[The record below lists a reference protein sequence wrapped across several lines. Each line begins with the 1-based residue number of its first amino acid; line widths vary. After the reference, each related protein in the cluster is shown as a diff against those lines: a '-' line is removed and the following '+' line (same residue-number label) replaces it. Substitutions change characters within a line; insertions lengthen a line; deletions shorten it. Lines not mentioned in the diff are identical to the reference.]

1 VAAAPAPGG
10 DGSSAGGDG
19 SSGGGNEGSSV
30 VGGGVSV
37 AGGGTGS
44 LVAGGGA
51 SVAGD
56 GSLVVCGGG
65 ASVAAGEEGSSE
77 AGAAAP
83 GRARTRSQ
91 ASRRRR
97 TENISGYLFLAP
109 WLVGLV
115 VLTVGPMVASLYM
128 SFTDWNIFG
137 GSEWI
142 GAENYSR
149 LLGDQSFQRAV
160 LNTFY
165 YTAMNVPMTIVVSLG
180 LALLLN
186 TKLRGLAFF
195 RTAAFF
201 PYVTSI
207 VAIGMV
213 WNIMFS
219 PDSGPVNQILR
230 GIGIADPPGWMTS
243 EVWAMPAIAVISVW
257 RDMGY
262 YMILFLAGLQTVP
275 RELYEAARIDGANAW
290 GRFWNVTL
298 PGLRPTMFFV
308 VVILF
313 IHSFKLF
320 DLILVMTNGNPR
332 PGTTVISQFIYQK
345 GFVESQFG
353 YASAASV
360 ALFVICLVVT
370 GAVFAINQRRS
381 L

>member
-1 VAAAPAPGG
+1 MASIATTDRTVRRAPRQRIR
-10 DGSSAGGDG
+10 
-19 SSGGGNEGSSV
+19 
-30 VGGGVSV
+30 
-37 AGGGTGS
+37 
-44 LVAGGGA
+44 L
-51 SVAGD
+51 
-56 GSLVVCGGG
+56 
-65 ASVAAGEEGSSE
+65 
-77 AGAAAP
+77 
-83 GRARTRSQ
+83 RT
-91 ASRRRR
+91 
-97 TENISGYLFLAP
+97 T
-109 WLVGLV
+109 LVGISFVLPNFLGFALLTLV
-115 VLTVGPMVASLYM
+115 PVVTLFYM

-142 GAENYSR
+142 GTENYSR

-165 YTAMNVPMTIVVSLG
+165 YTAMNVPLTIVVSLG

-186 TKLRGLAFF
+186 TKLRGVAFF

-219 PDSGPVNQILR
+219 PDSGPVNQVLR

-320 DLILVMTNGNPR
+320 DLILVMTNGQPR

-370 GAVFAINQRRS
+370 GAVFAVNQRRS